1 MGEFGELRR
10 GGEEGVAA
18 ADVGDVIVVVVELE
32 ALVADDAVDGAD
44 GGNVRLAADVFLQQP
59 VTTSTRVKV
68 MPNSSVIVDRVTDF

>member
-1 MGEFGELRR
+1 MGEFGELRG

-44 GGNVRLAADVFLQQP
+44 RGDVRLAADVFLQQP